1 MTESDIRNGLD
12 KTEFEKNGWKIVILE
27 YDNETVKGRYEL
39 KKWENKPTLSTYR
52 ENFIEG
58 LTKALI
64 SKIIPPIHI
73 HRSDIE
79 GEEEDF
85 GI

>member
-12 KTEFEKNGWKIVILE
+12 KTEFEKNGWQIVILE
-27 YDNETVKGRYEL
+27 YNNQTVKGRYEL
-39 KKWENKPTLSTYR
+39 KKWESGVHEKTKLPLSTYR

-58 LTKALI
+58 LTNVLI
-64 SKIIPPIHI
+64 EKV
-73 HRSDIE
+73 IE
-79 GEEEDF
+79 QEEGF